1 MMTVQG
7 AAAEVQLGGSVL
19 RSGVIAGV
27 LVGALAG
34 ALVALPTHPDP
45 NHGVNDT
52 ELFIFS

>member
-19 RSGVIAGV
+19 QSGVIAGV
-27 LVGALAG
+27 LVGVVAG

-45 NHGVNDT
+45 NHGV
-52 ELFIFS
+52 SP